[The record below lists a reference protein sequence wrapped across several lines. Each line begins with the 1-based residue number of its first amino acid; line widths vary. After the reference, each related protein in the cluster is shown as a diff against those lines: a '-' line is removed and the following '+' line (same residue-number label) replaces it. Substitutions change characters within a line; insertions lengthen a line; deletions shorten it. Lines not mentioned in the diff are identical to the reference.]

1 VSSEIYTGVDS
12 ANFMGVPFADPRVP
26 DVIGIA
32 QYGTV
37 YTGGTKKIAE
47 HGGDNPQDRNVPI
60 IVSGNPVTDAAG
72 KVSDT
77 PVETTQIA
85 PTILQLLG
93 LDPSGAPSSS
103 DRTHRRASARLLG
116 HSRIARGESRRAFPA
131 TSPNKGRG
139 SPARRGG
146 SRTMSTMSFRKPYP
160 PDFRREG
167 IERIRSSGR
176 RQTRRQM

>member
-1 VSSEIYTGVDS
+1 VPSEIYTGVDA
-12 ANFMGVPFADPRVP
+12 ANLMGVPFADPRVP

-32 QYGTV
+32 QYATV

-60 IVSGNPVTDAAG
+60 IVSGNPITDAAG

-93 LDPSGAPSSS
+93 LDPS
-103 DRTHRRASARLLG
+103 ARQAVQIEHTAVLPLG
-116 HSRIARGESRRAFPA
+116 S
-131 TSPNKGRG
+131 
-139 SPARRGG
+139 
-146 SRTMSTMSFRKPYP
+146 
-160 PDFRREG
+160 
-167 IERIRSSGR
+167 
-176 RQTRRQM
+176 